1 MSVEEIKKSL
11 AGLSS
16 EEQSEVTAYL
26 FHLRHLADPEYQ
38 ARLNAAA
45 ADKNPEHWLTPDEFE
60 KRLDEK

>member
-16 EEQSEVTAYL
+16 QEQSEVTAYL

-38 ARLNAAA
+38 ARVNAVMK
-45 ADKNPEHWLTPDEFE
+45 DTDPEHWLTPEEFE
-60 KRLDEK
+60 ARLDEE